1 MLAREWTTA
10 AVWAALLTSLAVGL
24 PKQDSNDDDEDN
36 DEAQAG
42 KGQDSFHVRKLLMP
56 T

>member
-10 AVWAALLTSLAVGL
+10 TVRAALLTSLAVGL
-24 PKQDSNDDDEDN
+24 PKKNGNSDDEDN
-36 DEAQAG
+36 DEAQPG
-42 KGQDSFHVRKLLMP
+42 KSQDSFHAPALLMP